1 LAQENINYT
10 ERKSYSFSYGYGVC
24 ALSRRRRYAPSER
37 EAEFAIRSIFRI
49 LIFAFGSLLAL
60 FALTKYLTRDDD
72 EDLLEPV
79 KKQPDLIYAL
89 VRLDRISEHSLRLGL
104 ALIPITIVVIAIHQ
118 STNTFVGHLLSI
130 VSTCATILAF
140 AAVLAFFGLC
150 KLAGDFQL
158 IPDVPWRYK
167 TLFRDGREAFYD
179 ESKRQNFTTYTI
191 RVPKGMEWNAER
203 STRFVEQLINSFAPL
218 IFRIYADDRAIV
230 WQVVDIL
237 ARKSEPIENA
247 IRISYPEAD
256 VRVGVPEELT
266 IQPAEPFYRL
276 TLLYRAGNEFVF
288 PFKYTTD
295 VKDFNPLTAVVN
307 AMNGLQAGERIIYS
321 IFVAGA
327 TAKAHERGQQLITRS
342 TITPFDYFSG
352 QGLQRIATL
361 KSLNLDRVAEYV
373 PKDQTIAEEKLRH
386 PLFQSLFTL
395 QVDSPEYLRVLPL
408 AQNVDSQLYGFAHSP
423 YNGLVWYTGI
433 KDGEEEHVPPDPY
446 TLILDIKPDRLFQGS
461 IIDRILTLTEYLKER
476 DARKATRLILGG
488 REIGLLWHLPDENFT
503 ASHIH
508 WLSSRTVPPPM
519 TVIHQ
524 NARESLEL
532 GYGTSG
538 GKLFPI
544 YLPLK
549 DRENHVRIIGK
560 TGVGKSTLMYDLI
573 MQDIRKGYGVTV
585 IDPHGSLVQS
595 VLETKMSPDAIER
608 VVVLD
613 LSDTIT
619 PPPLNPLRGGLGY
632 VRVGQI
638 VQSIERIYPSTRQYP
653 RLSYYLRTALST
665 LNADPDATMKD
676 VVRLFTDQTYRD
688 GLVSQ
693 LNDAEL
699 RGAWEEF
706 DRMKDGEKRTIT
718 EPIRTRM
725 SPFYSNPDLTAI
737 MCHPDTLDF
746 RQMIR
751 ERKIILVSLKM
762 DEERV
767 PQTERDLIGA
777 LLISRLQVSGM
788 YDQSGTP
795 YFVYI
800 DEVQRFVTSSLD
812 NMFAEARKF
821 GLSLTVAHQYLEQL
835 PDTTQNAI
843 IGNAG
848 ASIIFAC
855 SPKDAQVFQPFTR
868 PAFEIDDIVN
878 LDQFTAV
885 IKMQCD
891 GASQPA
897 FTLLTPLPQLA
908 AVADIANMPTFIRR
922 LQLDPGLIMDQK
934 FESKTDRLKHATSV
948 RERSRAKYTPK
959 KREEV
964 NAWLRQRYGLTV
976 KLDDQAQFY
985 DADTDESSP
994 SDSGLMNSNAVTAD

>member
-1 LAQENINYT
+1 MSHRN
-10 ERKSYSFSYGYGVC
+10 RK
-24 ALSRRRRYAPSER
+24 YAPSER
-37 EAEFAIRSIFRI
+37 EAEFAIRSMFRI
-49 LIFAFGSLLAL
+49 LIFAFGSVVAL
-60 FALTKYLTRDDD
+60 FALGKYLLRNDD

-89 VRLDRISEHSLRLGL
+89 VRLDRISERSLSLGG
-104 ALIPITIVVIAIHQ
+104 ALIPITIAIIAIHQ

-130 VSTCATILAF
+130 ISTCATILAF
-140 AAVLAFFGLC
+140 AAVLAFFGLH
-150 KLAGDFQL
+150 KLVGFQL
-158 IPDVPWRYK
+158 IPDIPSRYQ
-167 TLFRDGREAFYD
+167 TLFRDGQEAFYD
-179 ESKRQNFTTYTI
+179 TTKHQNFTTYTI

-218 IFRIYADDRAIV
+218 MFRIYADDRAIV

-256 VRVGVPEELT
+256 VLVGLPGELTAQPEER
-266 IQPAEPFYRL
+266 FYRL
-276 TLLYRAGNEFVF
+276 TLLYRAGNEYVF
-288 PFKYTTD
+288 PFKYTSD

-342 TITPFDYFSG
+342 TITPFDYFSA

-373 PKDQTIAEEKLRH
+373 PKDQTVAEEKLRH
-386 PLFQSLFTL
+386 PLFQSLCML

-423 YNGLVWYTGI
+423 YNGLVWYSGI
-433 KDGEEEHVPPDPY
+433 QDGEEERVPPDPY

-461 IIDRILTLTEYLKER
+461 IIDRIIALTESQKER

-488 REIGLLWHLPDENFT
+488 REIGLLWHLPDETFT

-508 WLSSRTVPPPM
+508 WLSSRTIPPPT
-519 TVIHQ
+519 TVIYQ
-524 NARESLEL
+524 DEQESVQL

-549 DRENHVRIIGK
+549 DRENHIRIVGK
-560 TGVGKSTLMYDLI
+560 TGVGKSSLMYDLI
-573 MQDIRKGYGVTV
+573 MQDIRKGYGVAV
-585 IDPHGSLVQS
+585 IDPHGSLVQNI
-595 VLETKMSPDAIER
+595 LETEMTPEEMQR

-613 LSDTIT
+613 LSDKDT
-619 PPPLNPLRGGLGY
+619 PPPLNPLRGGLGH

-638 VQSIERIYPSTRQYP
+638 VESIERIYPETK
-653 RLSYYLRTALST
+653 RLARTSRYLRTALLT
-665 LNADPDATMKD
+665 LNADPQATLKD
-676 VVRLFTDQTYRD
+676 IVRLFVEPLYRES
-688 GLVSQ
+688 LVSQ
-693 LNDAEL
+693 LTDPEL
-699 RGAWEEF
+699 QRDWEEF
-706 DRMKDGEKRTIT
+706 DHLSDKQKYDIAD
-718 EPIRTRM
+718 PIRSRLR
-725 SPFYSNPDLTAI
+725 PFYSNPDLTAI
-737 MCHPDTLDF
+737 MCHPDSLDF

-751 ERKIILVSLKM
+751 ERKILLVSLKM

-767 PQTERDLIGA
+767 PETERDLIGA
-777 LLISRLQVSGM
+777 LLVSRLQVSGM
-788 YDQSGTP
+788 FNQSGIP

-812 NMFAEARKF
+812 DLFAEARKF
-821 GLSLTVAHQYLEQL
+821 GLSLTVAHQFLEQL

-848 ASIIFAC
+848 ASIVFAC
-855 SPKDAQVFQPFTR
+855 SPQDAQVFQPFTR
-868 PAFEIDDIVN
+868 PAFEVDDIVN

-885 IKMQCD
+885 IKMQCE
-891 GASQPA
+891 GVSQPA
-897 FTLLTPLPQLA
+897 FTLLTPLPQVERPDEVERIPVFRRRASLNPDLLRAQTFVSRQRRKALA
-908 AVADIANMPTFIRR
+908 
-922 LQLDPGLIMDQK
+922 
-934 FESKTDRLKHATSV
+934 EHV
-948 RERSRAKYTPK
+948 RMVSHQNYTPK
-959 KREEV
+959 SREEV
-964 NAWLRQRYGLTV
+964 NERLRQRYGLTV
-976 KLDDQAQFY
+976 KLDDQTRFY
-985 DADTDESSP
+985 DGDIEESNLENSNL
-994 SDSGLMNSNAVTAD
+994 DSGIIGSNTVTAD